1 MAKEFWKIQKSLVH
15 IAYHKYIF
23 LSDFFGYVPE
33 NPILGTISD
42 PSLVN
47 ILWLQVVCTK
57 FKRKKILLS
66 SSAFRLLKVIFGG
79 YSGSRAFPSVFRH
92 ELLEFL
98 WPGNADAKSRWGSTL
113 ARPKSRPFLV
123 SASSIWSWGRRASSI
138 ADSGLK
144 SLAQK
149 IESQKITNLL
159 CLSVTLV
166 GDDAVV
172 FGINRY
178 VFFCNINSQ
187 SYYQSGMLF
196 VIVRNS

>member
-1 MAKEFWKIQKSLVH
+1 MAKRFWQIQKSLVH

-23 LSDFFGYVPE
+23 LSDFFGYVPK
-33 NPILGTISD
+33 NLISGTISD

-79 YSGSRAFPSVFRH
+79 YSGLVLSHQFSAMSSWNPFGGKCRREEPLRINFSEAKIEAFFGFR
-92 ELLEFL
+92 LVNLIM
-98 WPGNADAKSRWGSTL
+98 
-113 ARPKSRPFLV
+113 RPPV
-123 SASSIWSWGRRASSI
+123 SSI

-159 CLSVTLV
+159 FLSVTLV

-187 SYYQSGMLF
+187 SYYQLVKLF
-196 VIVRNS
+196 VIVT